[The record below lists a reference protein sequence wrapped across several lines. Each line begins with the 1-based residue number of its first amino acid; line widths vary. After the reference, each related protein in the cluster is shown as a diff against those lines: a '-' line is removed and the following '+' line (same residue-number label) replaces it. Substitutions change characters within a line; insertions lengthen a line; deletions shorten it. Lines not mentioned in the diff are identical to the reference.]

1 MLFDAG
7 VCPQFDVL
15 WPELTGREHL
25 ALFGRI
31 KGIPWGKVLSDADEL
46 LDKVGSW

>member
-1 MLFDAG
+1 MG

-25 ALFGRI
+25 AIAGHV
-31 KGIPWGKVLSDADEL
+31 KGLHHAKVRRR
-46 LDKVGSW
+46 GGGGGGGWWT